1 MGAVPHEEARPEE
14 ARGKELTVVDADFSD
29 ALRESEERYRTL
41 FEQAPFGVFLYD
53 RKLRITECNAAFV
66 KVLGAPYEQLIG
78 LDLRRI
84 KDQRV
89 VPAIERV
96 LEGEPSSYEGPYE
109 ATISGWTVYVHLR
122 CSPLRDA
129 DGDVIGGIGIV
140 EDVTE
145 RTRVLEALRA
155 SEQRLLLHVKSSP
168 LGVVGWSAEGRCI
181 EWNDSATRIF
191 GYTATEMLGAAP
203 DKIIPADTRTKI
215 NAIAQGLIRK
225 RGGERSTNEN
235 ITKDGRRIVCDWYN
249 TALVDPQ
256 GKVIGIASLV
266 QDITERTRAEE
277 ALKRSEARFRELI
290 ERAPEAIGVSRAG
303 AWIYA
308 NPALVSYLGFGSAME
323 LVGTPVDDRVHAAD
337 RATFAGKHAARE
349 VRLIRRDG
357 AAVNA
362 EVVSLMV
369 DYDGAPALLTFARDL
384 TERKQ
389 MQVRLLQADRMV
401 SVGTLAAGVAH
412 EINNPLAY
420 LLANLEHVA
429 GRRLPQLT
437 VGLRRIEEECSENS
451 RGQLDALKRTVEEI
465 AEMLEIAR
473 EGADRVR
480 TIVRDLKTFSRAD
493 EERRGPVDV
502 HRVLDASI
510 NMTFNELRH
519 SAQLVRD
526 YAEVPLVDANEARLG
541 QVFLNL
547 LVNAAQA
554 IPAGHAMQNEIRVR
568 TRTDADGNVRVDV
581 SDTGSGI
588 ERDSVARIFD
598 PFYTT
603 KPEGVGTG
611 LGLWICQ
618 GIVAGLGGAISVES
632 ESGRGT
638 TFTVTLPARQ
648 MAEPVEGESAGE
660 ETATRRGRVLIVDDE
675 PAVARALRTGLG
687 DDHDVVIAASG
698 REALALLLGDESD
711 GAEFDVI
718 LCDLMMPDLDG
729 AELYEQLRAQRPELA
744 ARVVFVTGG
753 AFTARAR
760 EFVERAAV
768 RTLEKPFDI
777 EHVRALVR
785 SRVAS

>member
-1 MGAVPHEEARPEE
+1 M
-14 ARGKELTVVDADFSD
+14 VVDDFSD

-53 RKLRITECNAAFV
+53 RALRITECNAAFV
-66 KVLGAPYEQLIG
+66 KVLGTTYEQLVG
-78 LDLRRI
+78 LDMRRLP
-84 KDQRV
+84 DQRV

-96 LEGEPSSYEGPYE
+96 LEGEPSSYEGPYK
-109 ATISGWTVYVHLR
+109 AMVSGWTVNVHLR
-122 CSPLRDA
+122 CTPLRDA
-129 DGDVIGGIGIV
+129 EGDVIGGIGIV

-155 SEQRLLLHVKSSP
+155 SEQRLLLHVQSSP
-168 LGVVGWSAEGRCI
+168 LGVVGWNADGRCI
-181 EWNDSATRIF
+181 EWNESATRIF
-191 GYTATEMLGAAP
+191 GYTASEMLGEGPERIVPP
-203 DKIIPADTRTKI
+203 DELAKVTAVARRLV
-215 NAIAQGLIRK
+215 QK

-235 ITKDGRRIVCDWYN
+235 ITKDGRRIICDWYN

-256 GKVIGIASLV
+256 GKPIGIASLV

-290 ERAPEAIGVSRAG
+290 ERAPEAIGVSRNG
-303 AWIYA
+303 VWIYA
-308 NPALVSYLGFGSAME
+308 NPALVGYLGYSNAGE
-323 LVGTPVDDRVHAAD
+323 LVGTAVEDSVHPAD
-337 RATFAGKHAARE
+337 GATFAGKHAARE

-357 AAVNA
+357 SRVTA

-420 LLANLEHVA
+420 LLANLEHVST
-429 GRRLPQLT
+429 RRLPQLLA
-437 VGLRRIEEECSENS
+437 GLRRFEEDSTEAT
-451 RGQLDALKRTVEEI
+451 RPQLDALRRTVDDI
-465 AEMLEIAR
+465 SEMLDIAR

-510 NMTFNELRH
+510 NMSFNELRH

-554 IPAGHAMQNEIRVR
+554 IPAGRASENEIRVR
-568 TRTDADGNVRVDV
+568 TRTDAQGNVRVDV
-581 SDTGSGI
+581 SDTGCGI
-588 ERDSVARIFD
+588 ARDEMPRIFD

-618 GIVAGLGGAISVES
+618 GIVTGLGGAITVES
-632 ESGRGT
+632 ELGKGT
-638 TFTVTLPARQ
+638 TFTVTLPARGLP
-648 MAEPVEGESAGE
+648 EPYPSERGELQPAC
-660 ETATRRGRVLIVDDE
+660 RRGRVLIVDDE

-687 DDHDVVIAASG
+687 DENDVVIAASG
-698 REALALLLGDESD
+698 REALALLLGDD
-711 GAEFDVI
+711 PDAARFDVI

-729 AELYEQLRAQRPELA
+729 AELFEQLRAKRPDLA
-744 ARVVFVTGG
+744 ARVLFVTGG

-760 EFVERAAV
+760 DFIERAGV
-768 RTLEKPFDI
+768 PTLEKPFDI

-785 SRVAS
+785 ERVASSG